1 MRQPILS
8 DENFN
13 KLPQLDRIEYR
24 QREDRLGRKFNS
36 SFTAIVM
43 LTAYAWFIIGILLT
57 GLTWTLFHPVELI
70 VMMLSL
76 MVTILK
82 IFVVVLLITMLF
94 DLWMINKKK
103 KVIGE
108 LQKEYLA
115 KIIGVHKQPIML
127 QKGYLS
133 DKPISELKK
142 KAGRPKKQN

>member
-57 GLTWTLFHPVELI
+57 GLI